1 MSPFIQS
8 AILVISYGIFSA
20 SAEFNL
26 HLLHVND
33 IHSRFE
39 QTNKRSGTC
48 KPDDAAEE
56 KCFGGVARLKKKVD
70 DLKAQYDNVIFVNA
84 GDFYQGTVF
93 YTTFKWKVVSEF
105 AQMLNFTAMSLGN
118 HEFDDGIAGLL
129 PFLKN
134 TSTTFPMISSNID
147 DSQLPVEQ
155 KLTDYIKKSTI
166 ATINGKKIGII
177 GYVTT
182 KTAEISQPPENL
194 EFLDEIESIQKEAKK
209 LTDSGV
215 NIIIAVGHAGFVKDK
230 EIAEK
235 VPQVDVVVGG
245 HSNTF
250 LYTGDPPVPQ
260 EKNGDYPFV
269 VTQSGGK
276 QVPVVQ
282 AFAYTKYLGHLNLT
296 FDDNGN
302 LNNFNG
308 NPILLTQNFPEDQDV
323 LKALEPFQEKVEIL
337 KKTVVGTIETT
348 LEHSRTQESSFGN
361 FVTDA
366 FVQYHTNKR
375 NTSAIAIINS
385 GAIRADEISGQITRA
400 DLLQIDPFENNVEFL
415 EIKGSILRTE
425 FEKSAKLL
433 TPENELDPDGAFLQ
447 VSGIRMTIDKCKNP
461 NEITELK
468 IKSESGQYIDLED
481 TKTYNV
487 VTISY
492 LANKLRK
499 RHTEISQTEPE
510 DLETDVLTEYI
521 ENRCPT
527 ESKKQKRIN
536 IISCNQT
543 VIEPDMVSE
552 ESTKGIVYLCVPH
565 DTTKSKS
572 SVGIVFGV
580 VASIL
585 VVGAIGFLLFKKW
598 KSGKNSKQPAGHN
611 NQNFQIE

>member
-93 YTTFKWKVVSEF
+93 YTTFKWKVVAQF
-105 AQMLNFTAMSLGN
+105 AKMLDFTAMSLGN

-194 EFLDEIESIQKEAKK
+194 EFLDEIESIQREAKK

-250 LYTGDPPVPQ
+250 LYTGDPPSTQ
-260 EKNGDYPFV
+260 ENKVGDYPFV
-269 VTQSGGK
+269 AEQSGGK
-276 QVPVVQ
+276 KVPVVQ

-308 NPILLTQNFPEDQDV
+308 NPILLTQNFPEDQDG

-468 IKSESGQYIDLED
+468 IKSESGQYVELED
-481 TKTYNV
+481 TKVYKV

-492 LANKLRK
+492 LAKKLRK
-499 RHTEISQTEPE
+499 IHKEILETEPE
-510 DLETDVLTEYI
+510 DLETDVLTDYI
-521 ENRCPT
+521 KKKHPT
-527 ESKKQKRIN
+527 ESKKHMRIN
-536 IISCNQT
+536 IINCNET
-543 VIEPDMVSE
+543 
-552 ESTKGIVYLCVPH
+552 
-565 DTTKSKS
+565 
-572 SVGIVFGV
+572 VGIAFGV

-598 KSGKNSKQPAGHN
+598 KHGKNSQQPVGHN